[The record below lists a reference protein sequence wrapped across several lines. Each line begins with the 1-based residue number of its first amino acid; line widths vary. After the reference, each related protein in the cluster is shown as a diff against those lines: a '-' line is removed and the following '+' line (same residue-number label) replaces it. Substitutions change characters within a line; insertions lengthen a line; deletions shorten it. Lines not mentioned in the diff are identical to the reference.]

1 MSLLLVMLGAGSMVT
16 VAGRNVL
23 SSQAQEAAVLHVYL
37 RETAADE
44 PADLA
49 SRLRADPRVRS
60 VTYIGKS
67 DALARARQHP
77 GLSDLAQASESNPFP
92 ATLEVQVMR
101 VEDVGAVDASVRG
114 DPNVD
119 PALPS
124 SFDAGTYERIGQAL
138 ILIDVVAGGM
148 ALIVLLVAFGV
159 TGAAIRGVV
168 LSRRDELAVM
178 RLVGAPGWMIR
189 GPFAVQGAATG
200 MVSGLLAAVIVL
212 GICAA
217 ALQAAQASFLGW
229 LPGFTAEIGLLAAV
243 ATVAGG
249 VGLGTLA
256 SLVELRGLR

>member
-1 MSLLLVMLGAGSMVT
+1 
-16 VAGRNVL
+16 
-23 SSQAQEAAVLHVYL
+23 
-37 RETAADE
+37 
-44 PADLA
+44 
-49 SRLRADPRVRS
+49 
-60 VTYIGKS
+60 
-67 DALARARQHP
+67 
-77 GLSDLAQASESNPFP
+77 
-92 ATLEVQVMR
+92 MR

-148 ALIVLLVAFGV
+148 VVIVLLVAFGV

-178 RLVGAPGWMIR
+178 RLLGAPGWMIR

-200 MVSGLLAAVIVL
+200 TVAGILAGVILL

-217 ALQAAQASFLGW
+217 GLEAAQASFLRW
-229 LPGFTAEIGLLAAV
+229 LPGFTVEIGLMAAGS
-243 ATVAGG
+243 TVAAGML
-249 VGLGTLA
+249 LGTLA